1 MTLNWFLCIRVMSNN
16 ITTIV
21 NGGVGNGILSG
32 PHHGLKT
39 TVGTITAAPTFTVPH
54 SISSSGFTFTQPATP
69 GVLTIKTGK
78 EDAQIDATL
87 INDLRLLM
95 EVIQEIPD
103 EHPLGDL
110 KHDIRMRRAFKQ
122 LGG

>member
-1 MTLNWFLCIRVMSNN
+1 MNNN

-21 NGGVGNGILSG
+21 SGRTGNGILSG

-39 TVGTITAAPTFTVPH
+39 TAGTITAAAPVFTVPH
-54 SISSSGFTFTQPATP
+54 SISGGGITLTKPDGISSDGI
-69 GVLTIKTGK
+69 LSIKTGK

-87 INDLRLLM
+87 INDLRLLL
-95 EVIQEIPD
+95 EVLNDLPD
-103 EHPLGDL
+103 EHPMGDL
-110 KHDIRMRRAFKQ
+110 KHDLRMRRAFKK

>member
-1 MTLNWFLCIRVMSNN
+1 MSNN

-21 NGGVGNGILSG
+21 NGGSGNGILSG

-39 TVGTITAAPTFTVPH
+39 TVGTVTAAAPTFTVPH
-54 SISSSGFTFTQPATP
+54 SISGNGFAFTQPRND

-87 INDLRLLM
+87 INDLRLLL

-110 KHDIRMRRAFKQ
+110 KHDIRMRRAFKK

>member
-1 MTLNWFLCIRVMSNN
+1 MSNSKTVFAN
-16 ITTIV
+16 Q
-21 NGGVGNGILSG
+21 NGNSILSG

-39 TVGTITAAPTFTVPH
+39 AAGTITTAAPTFTVPH
-54 SISSSGFTFTQPATP
+54 SISGISGNGFAFTQPAAA

-87 INDLRLLM
+87 INDLKLLL
-95 EVIQEIPD
+95 EVINDLPD
-103 EHPLGDL
+103 EHPMGDL
-110 KHDIRMRRAFKQ
+110 KHDIRMRRAFKK

>member
-1 MTLNWFLCIRVMSNN
+1 MSNN

-21 NGGVGNGILSG
+21 NGEAGNGILSG

-39 TVGTITAAPTFTVPH
+39 TAGTITAASTFTVPH
-54 SISSSGFTFTQPATP
+54 SISSGFTFTQPVPP